1 MVKATEVLY
10 YLVHP
15 NQLRS
20 IIQWKVW
27 HNPVHERDQTK
38 ETESQTQCFK
48 YLDMTS
54 RSFSA
59 VIMELHPEL
68 LMVVTV
74 FYLVLRGLDTIE
86 DDTSI
91 SAKKKEHVLRNF
103 DEVLDIDGW
112 TYTENRPEE
121 KDRELMLNFGC
132 VVTEFK
138 KLKTPYQAIIKDIA
152 KKMGNGMADYCF
164 KSENDTFG
172 VNSTAEY
179 DEYCYYVAGLVGEG
193 CTRCFVE
200 SKFGNPVLLERPSL
214 HNSMGTFLQK
224 TNIIRD
230 VREDFDDKRI
240 FWPKE
245 IWSKHVD
252 DFADLFKPQYKEQ
265 ALNCSSEMVLNALNQ
280 ADECIFYMAGL
291 KEQSVFNFCAIP
303 QTMAIA
309 TLDLC
314 FRNYPLFLRNIKI
327 TKGQAC
333 QIMVDSTQNL
343 EMVCNVFRK
352 HIHSIRR
359 KNRPQDPNFLKISI
373 ACGKVEQFIESIFP
387 SHGAEAIQTQNKLD
401 EARIVVKQK
410 AKVEGPSTKETLMLM
425 GAVFSMLM
433 LITFCMLGIAWLCGA
448 RFDVAFEDIKKSWVE
463 LKASGLVPGFNR
475 DDAIMNDLKPDTGH
489 SEL

>member
-1 MVKATEVLY
+1 
-10 YLVHP
+10 
-15 NQLRS
+15 
-20 IIQWKVW
+20 
-27 HNPVHERDQTK
+27 VHERNQAK
-38 ETESQTQCFK
+38 ETPTEKECFK
-48 YLDMTS
+48 YLGMTS

-68 LMVVTV
+68 LMVVTI

-91 SAKKKEHVLRNF
+91 KAKDKEDVLRNF

-112 TYTENRPEE
+112 TYTKNRPEE
-121 KDRELMLNFGC
+121 KDRELMLHYQC

-138 KLKTPYQAIIKDIA
+138 KLKTPYQIIIKDIA

-164 KSENDTFG
+164 KSENNDFG
-172 VNSTAEY
+172 VDAIAEY
-179 DEYCYYVAGLVGEG
+179 DEYCFYVAGLVGEG
-193 CTRCFVE
+193 LTRMFVE
-200 SKFGNPVLLERPSL
+200 AKFGNPALLDRPHL

-252 DFADLFKPQYKEQ
+252 DFGDLFKPEFKEQ
-265 ALNCSSEMVLNALNQ
+265 ALNCSAEMVLNALNH
-280 ADECIFYMAGL
+280 ADECLFFMAGL
-291 KEQSVFNFCAIP
+291 REQSVFNFCCIP

-314 FRNYPLFLRNIKI
+314 FRNYPMFLRNIKI
-327 TKGQAC
+327 TKGEAC
-333 QIMVDSTQNL
+333 QIMIESTQNL
-343 EMVCNVFRK
+343 QMACDVFKR

-387 SHGAEAIQTQNKLD
+387 TVRIEEVLAKNKSERELAKMTLDQRRKDGA
-401 EARIVVKQK
+401 
-410 AKVEGPSTKETLMLM
+410 SMKETVTLLL
-425 GAVFSMLM
+425 AVFATLVFISGGMVCIL
-433 LITFCMLGIAWLCGA
+433 LPLCM
-448 RFDVAFEDIKKSWVE
+448 RS
-463 LKASGLVPGFNR
+463 
-475 DDAIMNDLKPDTGH
+475 
-489 SEL
+489 